1 MITLGYGDIA
11 PTTITEKIFL
21 IFVAL
26 MACGVYAYA
35 VGALGAIFQE
45 LNSKSKEMQK
55 ELNILIGHLRRRN
68 ISGDL
73 EMRVRRYFEYLYS
86 AEIEKNEEGH

>member
-11 PTTITEKIFL
+11 PITIAEKIFL
-21 IFVAL
+21 IFIAL
-26 MACGVYAYA
+26 MACGVYAYT

-45 LNSKSKEMQK
+45 LNSNSKEMQK
-55 ELNILIGHLRRRN
+55 ELNILIGHLRRRS

-86 AEIEKNEEGH
+86 AEIEKNE